1 MELTKEQFAEL
12 KGKVISIETLKTLKF
27 PIVVNKVEKFGEGRE
42 SEYKE
47 EEVTL
52 LSIKKSSRSE
62 NLEVVYSDPL
72 SWNPEHTNS
81 AFLSSKNSIATT
93 SSSGYNTATFF
104 IMK

>member
-1 MELTKEQFAEL
+1 MTLTKEQFLEL
-12 KGKVISIETLKTLKF
+12 KGKVISIETLKTLEF
-27 PIVVNKVEKFGEGRE
+27 PIVVGKVEKFGEAGS

-52 LSIKKSSRSE
+52 LSIKKSNRSE

-72 SWNPEHTNS
+72 SWHPEHTSS

-93 SSSGYNTATFF
+93 SSSGYSTTTFF
-104 IMK
+104 IEK